1 MNPQLRRLL
10 LDLGP
15 LIAFFAAYRLTGQ
28 LMPAI
33 VVFMAAMVPALALG
47 FWFER
52 RLSPMPVFTALL
64 VLIFGGLTL
73 YLKNEIFFKMTPTII
88 YSFFG
93 VLLIGGLL
101 FKRLFIKYVFSEA
114 FELDETGWRQL
125 TWRWGIFFIALA
137 ALNEGVW
144 RNVSTALWVDFK
156 VWGIMLLIFLFAL
169 AQTPLLLKH
178 HTEPESEP
186 GEKPD

>member
-1 MNPQLRRLL
+1 MSPQLRRLM

-15 LIAFFAAYRLTGQ
+15 LLLFFGAFRLWG
-28 LMPAI
+28 LFPAI
-33 VVFMAAMVPALALG
+33 AIFMATMVPAIGLG

-52 RLSPMPVFTALL
+52 RLSPMPIFTALL

-88 YSFFG
+88 YSLFG

-125 TWRWGIFFIALA
+125 TWRWGLFFLALA

-156 VWGIMLLIFLFAL
+156 VWGIILLIFLFAL
-169 AQTPLLLKH
+169 AQTPFLLKH
-178 HTEPESEP
+178 HIEQDIKP
-186 GEKPD
+186 GEKAD